1 MQPTQTQVER
11 TLAALAHTA
20 PVTHRGGLSA
30 AAATIDD
37 VPVGLIDALTTADP
51 VRDDR
56 VAEAQARLSGGATP
70 TDDELAGRMVGR
82 LVCDR
87 LR

>member
-1 MQPTQTQVER
+1 MQPTETQVER
-11 TLAALAHTA
+11 TLAALAQPDARNCGPELATTA
-20 PVTHRGGLSA
+20 TL
-30 AAATIDD
+30 DD
-37 VPVGLIDALTTADP
+37 VPVGLIDSLAATEA

-56 VAEAQARLSGGATP
+56 VAEAQARLSDGAAP